1 MFHADQKD
9 IAAAV
14 KLLAPASKHV
24 KQLLFVHDEHGARME
39 ASGHGITLRR
49 FFNRVAA
56 PERQVVAVAPAVL
69 SKWLKVLSG
78 PIVVTVEESDGVLVL
93 KLSTLLRTVE
103 VATVKPLY
111 GDEWATDCGTAVR
124 WDSVAFRQA
133 ASVACRDDSGRP
145 IIEAVQVLPDTLA
158 ATDSYRLVV
167 VDNTASFPTQPGVLV
182 PAAAAVVMGDRLV
195 TAMTNAD
202 TSSEDANKFVQ
213 WSTDRLE
220 VQVRCAAA
228 VDQYPAWQ
236 NLPPKREHEVGV
248 ASGVVAAVDVV
259 MKVRATKASN
269 PVRLI
274 GDEAGWTVEY
284 RDDTGRVSETVAAVD
299 VAELGTVGFN
309 PQYLQ
314 DALKLLEAAD
324 GETVM
329 WWQDSPVN
337 GPRLFTSPTVP
348 GVRVA
353 LMPVRIE

>member
-56 PERQVVAVAPAVL
+56 TERQVVAVVPAVL

-78 PIVVTVEESDGVLVL
+78 PIVVTVEETDGHPAL

-103 VATVKPLY
+103 VQSVKPLH
-111 GDEWATDCGTAVR
+111 GDAWVEGCSWRVQ
-124 WDSVAFRQA
+124 WDAAAFRQA
-133 ASVACRDDSGRP
+133 AGAASDDGSRP
-145 IIEAVQVLPDTLA
+145 IIEAVQVLAGTLA

-167 VDNTASFPTQPGVLV
+167 VDNTAALNGQPGVLV
-182 PAAAAVVMGDRLV
+182 PAPAAVVMGDGRV
-195 TAMTNAD
+195 EAFTDAD
-202 TSSEDANKFVQ
+202 TQYVQ
-213 WSTDRLE
+213 WTTGVLE
-220 VQVRCAAA
+220 VQVRCPGHA
-228 VDQYPAWQ
+228 VDQYPAWE
-236 NLPPKREHEVGV
+236 NLPPKRQHEVAV
-248 ASGVVAAVDVV
+248 PAGVVAAVDVV
-259 MKVRATKASN
+259 MKVRATKASA

-284 RDDTGRVSETVAAVD
+284 RDDTGRVTETVAASD

-309 PQYLQ
+309 PEYLR
-314 DALKLLEAAD
+314 DALALLEAGD
-324 GETVM
+324 GAAVM
-329 WWQDSPVN
+329 SWGDSPPH
-337 GPRLFTSPTVP
+337 GPRLFRSESVQ
-348 GVRVA
+348 GVRVV
-353 LMPVRIE
+353 LMPVRVE